1 LRQSEFERKAFLI
14 ALIIA
19 MVSGAVAVSAKRAI
33 AYQLSASSGASA
45 APASPS
51 PHA

>member
-14 ALIIA
+14 AVIIA

-33 AYQLSASSGASA
+33 AYQLSASGASA